1 MIVASKSMHA
11 SMYARISQSD
21 LLINETLNEFNSR
34 LIFSYYAMS
43 TFITYFFLL
52 EKEVNTL
59 FLLII

>member
-1 MIVASKSMHA
+1 MHA